1 VKITSESRGYGLGN
15 WQESMPACSVLGFVL
30 NATLHSDGGKHK
42 PTQLLIVQ
50 ETVDLF
56 PQKLLMLKP

>member
-1 VKITSESRGYGLGN
+1 MLLLIVP
-15 WQESMPACSVLGFVL
+15 PACSVLGFVL

-56 PQKLLMLKP
+56 PQKLLTLKP